1 MVNSKIVATG
11 LSKITESSIEN
22 NKKVPVIEGLRSSS
36 QVLKEESILSPKQR
50 KRLNDNGEY
59 DSASGS
65 KSNSG
70 SGSDSESEED
80 DYVDIE
86 VFAKY
91 KAEIEK
97 RLQYHEVQLYELKQ
111 TNDTVLAENMMLLK
125 KVSEIDFN
133 VMAHAEILVTDTIQE
148 F

>member
-1 MVNSKIVATG
+1 M
-11 LSKITESSIEN
+11 
-22 NKKVPVIEGLRSSS
+22 
-36 QVLKEESILSPKQR
+36 SPKQQ
-50 KRLNDNGEY
+50 KRLDDNGEY
-59 DSASGS
+59 ESASGS

-70 SGSDSESEED
+70 SGSDSDSEDD

-91 KAEIEK
+91 KAEVEK
-97 RLQYHEVQLYELKQ
+97 RLQNHEVQLYELKQ

-133 VMAHAEILVTDTIQE
+133 VMANAEILVTDTIQE